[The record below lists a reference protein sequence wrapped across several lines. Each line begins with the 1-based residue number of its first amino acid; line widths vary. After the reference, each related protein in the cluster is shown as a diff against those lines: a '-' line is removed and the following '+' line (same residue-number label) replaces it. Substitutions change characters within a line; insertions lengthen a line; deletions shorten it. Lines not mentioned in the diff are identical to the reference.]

1 MKQGCGSAREL
12 TLTASWQK
20 APFAF
25 QASAAAPAAGRG
37 GAAEARSAEAS
48 YVPVTRKVSLTDE
61 KKHSLAKV

>member
-1 MKQGCGSAREL
+1 MTQGCGSTREPL
-12 TLTASWQK
+12 LPVIWQK

-48 YVPVTRKVSLTDE
+48 YVPVTRKVSLTGE